1 MARTFQITGVRTE
14 PGPDGRHEHIS
25 HVRIGT
31 STGVLSRQ
39 TVVNDLRDPNGD
51 RYFTSVNG
59 QRANVIVVSCPA
71 CSFRDYLRTD
81 ADSTT
86 TNHLLSLPRV

>member
-1 MARTFQITGVRTE
+1 MSRTLQVTGVRTE
-14 PGPDGRHEHIS
+14 FGPDGRHEHIS
-25 HVRIGT
+25 HVRIGPA
-31 STGVLSRQ
+31 GILPRQ

-51 RYFTSVNG
+51 RYYTEVNG
-59 QRANVIVVSCPA
+59 RRANVIVVSCPV

-86 TNHLLSLPRV
+86 SNNLLSLPRV